1 MSLGMAFGGSAPLI
15 AAEFTLLHFIPNF
28 EELDK
33 RLAQLFPVLPENDAL
48 PLYNPEV
55 YSVLHLFLALVSTA
69 IILVLVA
76 LTRMSWA
83 REQQPE
89 LPEPKFSARN
99 FLETALDLM
108 INLGEQVFASRE
120 KALRYLPLIGS
131 LAIFIFV
138 SNALALFP
146 AMAPPTDAFS
156 ITVAPALVVFFLTH
170 WHGLRENGMHHITHL
185 FGPALYTGSKTSPVF
200 FALLLPLLI
209 FHVLFFIIE
218 VISHL
223 ARPLSLSLRLMGN
236 MTGDH
241 MVLGVFMGL
250 AAWPLLFPVPILF
263 IGTIVVTVQTV
274 VFCVLSMVYIALA
287 IEHSEE
293 AH

>member
-1 MSLGMAFGGSAPLI
+1 MSSGMALGGFAPLL

-28 EELDK
+28 EDIDK
-33 RLAQLFPVLPENDAL
+33 RIAAMFPVLPQNDAL
-48 PLYNPEV
+48 PLYNYQV
-55 YSVLHLFLALVSTA
+55 YSVLHLFLALVA
-69 IILVLVA
+69 IGVIAVLVA

-83 REQQPE
+83 KDQQPE
-89 LPEPKFSARN
+89 IPEGRFSARN
-99 FLETALDLM
+99 VIETILDGM
-108 INLGEQVFASRE
+108 IGLGEQVFGSRE
-120 KALRYLPLIGS
+120 KALRYLPLIGT
-131 LAIFIFV
+131 LAIFIFFC
-138 SNALALFP
+138 NALALFP
-146 AMAPPTDAFS
+146 GMAPPTDAFS
-156 ITVAPALVVFFLTH
+156 ITVAPALVVFFYSH
-170 WHGLRENGMHHITHL
+170 YQGLKENGMHHITHL
-185 FGPALYTGSKTSPVF
+185 FGPSLYSGPKTVWWF
-200 FALLLPLLI
+200 PLILI
-209 FHVLFFIIE
+209 PMLAFHLLFFIIE
-218 VISHL
+218 VIGHL

-287 IEHSEE
+287 IEHAEE